1 MRRKV
6 HSNSSVA
13 AVGRQVHTAK
23 VTSHTTVRAMPYP
36 QAGTPPRRSVASSAS
51 LRPLV
56 FRALGIISVVAFFLL
71 SSIAIKLS
79 IDSSIKSKEEM
90 KEQLAIEKNF
100 AQELFATKQYLVS
113 EERIRSI
120 AVSELGMEYNPATTP
135 SMKVDKSRIK
145 EVEELVKSSEVIK

>member
-1 MRRKV
+1 MRRKIS
-6 HSNSSVA
+6 SNSSVA
-13 AVGRQVHTAK
+13 SGRQAHTAK
-23 VTSHTTVRAMPYP
+23 VTSHTTVRALPYP
-36 QAGTPPRRSVASSAS
+36 HAAIPPRRSVASSAS

-56 FRALGIISVVAFFLL
+56 FRALGIISVVAIVLL
-71 SSIAIKLS
+71 SSTAIKLS

-100 AQELFATKQYLVS
+100 AQELLATKQYLVS

-135 SMKVDKSRIK
+135 SIKVDISRIK